1 MTAICVNQ
9 KWRSGALNAIVIH
22 LSLQPKGREGIP
34 TKSFELVKSVFDE
47 IVGRLGLQEYK
58 DGWEYTMR
66 KGKTHTFANSKRE
79 FYYNIPK
86 DTYENAQ
93 KTIAIC
99 TDMYE
104 EAGFKFAFMTN
115 HGNYNFIE

>member
-22 LSLQPKGREGIP
+22 LSLQPEGREGIP

-47 IVGRLGLQEYK
+47 IVGGLGLQEYK

-66 KGKTHTFANSKRE
+66 
-79 FYYNIPK
+79 K